1 MKKKRHR
8 NIKQTRI
15 YFARASRAGRQD
27 LTVRIPE
34 LYNLQEKKMTVFGLG
49 SLGAPSVLE
58 FARCGVGKLSIIDF
72 DYVEAG
78 TIVRW
83 PFGVKSVG
91 KLKTKVIE
99 EFIKD
104 NYPFTKV
111 EAFTKRIGAV
121 RDSVDQI
128 SDLDILNKAVNDAD
142 LIYDA
147 SAELGLQHLLS
158 DLAKENNIPY
168 IGISTTFG
176 AWGGVIFRIR
186 SEKTEG
192 CWHCYMN
199 NLGNGSFPT
208 PNSDPV
214 GEVQPMGCASPTF
227 TGTSF
232 DSGTI
237 ALGGVRLAVSTLLEQ
252 EKDGYPKF
260 EWDIAIINMRDDK
273 GKAITPSWQT
283 YELKKHP
290 SCSCVT
296 KS

>member
-34 LYNLQEKKMTVFGLG
+34 LYNLQEKKITVFGLG

-83 PFGVKSVG
+83 PFGLKSIG
-91 KLKTKVIE
+91 KRKTEVLYH
-99 EFIKD
+99 FIKE
-104 NYPFTKV
+104 NYPYTKV
-111 EAFTKRIGAV
+111 EPYNHRIGEV
-121 RDSVDQI
+121 RQSSEHL
-128 SDLDILNKAVNDAD
+128 SDNKVLESALDKTN

-147 SAELGLQHLLS
+147 TAEFGLQYLLS
-158 DLAKENNIPY
+158 DLAYGFKIPY

-176 AWGGVIFRIR
+176 AWGGSIVRVR
-186 SEKTEG
+186 TGNTEG
-192 CWHCYMN
+192 CWRCFQYRLEDESIPSPN
-199 NLGNGSFPT
+199 KDPNGET
-208 PNSDPV
+208 QPV
-214 GEVQPMGCASPTF
+214 GCANPTF

-232 DSGTI
+232 DAGIIT
-237 ALGGVRLAVSTLLEQ
+237 LGGVRLAVSTLLEQ
-252 EKDGYPKF
+252 EKDGYPNF